1 MVYLKASEVNMKRII
16 AFVMVLAC
24 IFALTSCMGS
34 AIKYDHQVAKSK
46 LEKCGYTIKD
56 YEPDYETGVV
66 GYIHAE
72 NSDGEEI
79 YLMYFSNV
87 TIARSAY
94 KYVKKMHAANMAEL
108 QLEMKMLDYSINEN
122 GDIDTDAK
130 GEYYKDYL
138 EIEEE
143 LDVYKQYKCGIYSN
157 LVWYGTK
164 KAIED
169 ING

>member
-1 MVYLKASEVNMKRII
+1 MKRII

-138 EIEEE
+138 EVEKE
-143 LDVYKQYKCGIYSN
+143 LDMYKQYECGIYSN

>member
-1 MVYLKASEVNMKRII
+1 MKRII

-138 EIEEE
+138 EVEKE
-143 LDVYKQYKCGIYSN
+143 LDIYKQYECGIYSN